1 MFNRL
6 INVPLVSKFS
16 HNNSRILKKKNPAM
30 VAHHQILE
38 YSIIMHQIIHSF
50 KIDAS

>member
-16 HNNSRILKKKNPAM
+16 HNNSRILKKK
-30 VAHHQILE
+30 
-38 YSIIMHQIIHSF
+38 SF
-50 KIDAS
+50 HGGSSPDIRIFNNYASNNSFFQN